1 MVRQI
6 APKTQLGAIKSNKNQ
21 LGETIVPEIVY
32 PESDGEPMADNT
44 KQFTLNSDREALPAG
59 DRPFTLRA

>member
-6 APKTQLGAIKSNKNQ
+6 ARKTELRVIESDISQGV
-21 LGETIVPEIVY
+21 ETPEIVY

-44 KQFTLNSDREALPAG
+44 KQGVAY
-59 DRPFTLRA
+59 LRDESTKRGYYFIL